1 MVMAAAATAVLL
13 FVVVMVVTAGALA
26 FMLMVMPA
34 AAAFV
39 FIMMVVASTAAL
51 LAMFVAV
58 TAAAA
63 FAFVMM
69 VMPPAAA
76 RFVMLVT
83 VAAAAAFAL
92 VMMVVASAA
101 AFLAVFVAVTA
112 AAAFA
117 VIVMVM
123 PPAAAFAFA
132 MMMVVTAPAAAL
144 ILFMMMVVMPAA
156 SATAAATA
164 FGFAELNWIK
174 GFFGFRHFKPHHLE
188 HLGEVRQRQHR
199 EAFVDLRETHASV
212 DEGTGSFAKNV
223 EVARDVKHL
232 LDGRTNSPEGA
243 LFVDEEIV
251 DFKRTQFRS
260 GNAHRHVARRGV
272 NSLRKLRALGRGKRQ
287 RMSLVEESLRGSSLR
302 GEKLGKRRHGI
313 QSCEISGSL
322 DEASSGTRT

>member
-51 LAMFVAV
+51 LAM
-58 TAAAA
+58 
-63 FAFVMM
+63 
-69 VMPPAAA
+69 
-76 RFVMLVT
+76 
-83 VAAAAAFAL
+83 
-92 VMMVVASAA
+92 
-101 AFLAVFVAVTA
+101 FVAVTA

>member
-1 MVMAAAATAVLL
+1 MMKMKPLTAAIRGFIFYSAVIRTVPSGHSAALRSPSDAKASLVLCAM
-13 FVVVMVVTAGALA
+13 VMVVTAGAFA
-26 FMLMVMPA
+26 FM
-34 AAAFV
+34 
-39 FIMMVVASTAAL
+39 MMVVSAASARFAV
-51 LAMFVAV
+51 FVAV
-58 TAAAA
+58 T
-63 FAFVMM
+63 
-69 VMPPAAA
+69 
-76 RFVMLVT
+76 
-83 VAAAAAFAL
+83 AAAAFAL

-132 MMMVVTAPAAAL
+132 MMMVVTAPAAA
-144 ILFMMMVVMPAA
+144 
-156 SATAAATA
+156 TA

-199 EAFVDLRETHASV
+199 KAFVDLRETYAAV
-212 DEGTGSFAKNV
+212 DEGAGSFTKNV
-223 EVARDVKHL
+223 EVARNVKHL
-232 LDGRTNSPEGA
+232 LNGRTNSPEGA

-272 NSLRKLRALGRGKRQ
+272 NGLRKLRALGRGKRQ